1 VTNEQVEHGG
11 QVGHRDLPH
20 TADVRIEAWGPS
32 LEACLEQAVAGLVE
46 TFADLSAARVAGEVT
61 FELADAPAEDLLVA
75 VLDEVIYRLDTES
88 VLPVR
93 SDVQRAGAGASWSV
107 RFEVA
112 PAAGAELIGAVPKA
126 TSLHG
131 LLVERSANGWRCEV
145 TVDI

>member
-1 VTNEQVEHGG
+1 VTNEQVEPGG

-20 TADVRIEAWGPS
+20 TADVRIEAWAPS

-46 TFADLSAARVAGEVT
+46 TFADLSAVGVAGEVT
-61 FELADAPAEDLLVA
+61 FELADAPADDLLVA

-88 VLPVR
+88 VLPVQ
-93 SDVQRAGAGASWSV
+93 SDVQRTGPGWSV

-112 PAAGAELIGAVPKA
+112 PAAEAELIGAVPKA

-131 LLVERSANGWRCEV
+131 LMVERSASGWRCEV